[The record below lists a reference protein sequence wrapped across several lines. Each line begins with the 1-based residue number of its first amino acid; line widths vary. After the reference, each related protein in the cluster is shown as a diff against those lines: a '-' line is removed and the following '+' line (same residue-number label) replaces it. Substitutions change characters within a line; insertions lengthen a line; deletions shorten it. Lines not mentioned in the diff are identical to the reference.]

1 MTLGKSLPDIELDK
15 RLANLAVN
23 QGAILVYTSGTTGN
37 PKGVMLSHDAVTF
50 AARLLGK
57 QTGIGRK
64 EIERQVQYMPVNH
77 AGASG
82 KKCDLTLIDQTLG
95 FLLQKIGL
103 TKTNNVFF
111 LVIGVVCMI
120 AVGGEAHFAA
130 SDAMRGALVQHFKK
144 IGPTGACFQ
153 VPRLWEKFHENLAP
167 AMKSATGIK
176 KLIIDWSMKQVYRN
190 SSREVKMF
198 KNYLKLLSFNL
209 TWYIHLT
216 I

>member
-1 MTLGKSLPDIELDK
+1 M
-15 RLANLAVN
+15 
-23 QGAILVYTSGTTGN
+23 
-37 PKGVMLSHDAVTF
+37 
-50 AARLLGK
+50 
-57 QTGIGRK
+57 
-64 EIERQVQYMPVNH
+64 
-77 AGASG
+77 
-82 KKCDLTLIDQTLG
+82 
-95 FLLQKIGL
+95 QKIGL

-176 KLIIDWSMKQVYRN
+176 KLIIDWSMKQVSKY
-190 SSREVKMF
+190 SSNNVSR
-198 KNYLKLLSFNL
+198 L
-209 TWYIHLT
+209 TTKCFTL
-216 I
+216 

>member
-64 EIERQVQYMPVNH
+64 EVERQVQYMPVNH

-176 KLIIDWSMKQVYRN
+176 KLIIDWSMKQV
-190 SSREVKMF
+190 
-198 KNYLKLLSFNL
+198 
-209 TWYIHLT
+209 IQ